1 MQFAGKIMD
10 IITDIIGKPQLITL
24 QLLSTHH
31 QWDNWQRN
39 PYDHVIII
47 KHFDQSQWLSL

>member
-1 MQFAGKIMD
+1 MRLAGKIMD

-39 PYDHVIII
+39 HCSHVIIL
-47 KHFDQSQWLSL
+47 KHFDKFQ